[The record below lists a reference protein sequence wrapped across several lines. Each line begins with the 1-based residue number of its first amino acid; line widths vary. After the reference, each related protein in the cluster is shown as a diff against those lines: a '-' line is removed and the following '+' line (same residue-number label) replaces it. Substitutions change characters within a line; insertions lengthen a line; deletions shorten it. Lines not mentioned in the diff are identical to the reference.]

1 MRHLLEVFSISAL
14 LVVLVCVFTAT
25 AINPAEKHGKKN

>member
-1 MRHLLEVFSISAL
+1 L

-25 AINPAEKHGKKN
+25 AINPEEKHGKKN